1 MSFCSDEELGHR
13 LNAVAFLTAIVLPVL
28 FFIRVINL
36 LFVPL
41 LVRVFG
47 LYLDYHIISICRLD
61 PALSLNQIK
70 NKTVLMKQSTALDIL
85 KTGNN
90 VFLTGSAG
98 SGKTYTLNQYIHYL
112 RARRI
117 SVATTASTGI
127 AATHMNGITI
137 HSWSGIGIKDEL
149 SDRDLANL
157 SRKKILKDRLR
168 DTAVLIIDEISMLHA
183 KQLNAVNQVLKHMR
197 QNDKPFGGIQVV
209 VAGDFFQLPP
219 VGSRGESN
227 REKFAFMSDAW
238 LEAGFK
244 ICYLTEQH
252 RQNTE
257 DETEVISLDNILNQI
272 RGEEGVS
279 AEAIQALQNTF
290 YQDVDINRTRLF
302 THNVNVNKINENELA
317 LLDGETVTY
326 RAIAHGDDKLVE
338 TLKKSVRTSDE
349 LTLKVGAKVMFI
361 KNNNELGVSNGTMGE
376 LVGFTTIKPLK
387 STKERN
393 FSEEDLED
401 DLEAIENENAS
412 EESANHDE
420 SLTQIEDDS
429 EAEDKTLVSAD
440 RYPIIKLN
448 SGRQVIAEGEEW
460 VVEDEH
466 GEVLASYTQIPLT
479 LAWAITIHKS
489 QGMTLDAA
497 EIDLSKTFELGQGYV
512 ALSRLKSLEG
522 LKLLGMNDLSLRLDP
537 LARGADARFQ
547 QLSEEAQ
554 QTFTAI
560 ELEVLKESHDRFVLV
575 SGGTLSKAHIEAFE
589 KSLQSRKKKQAQQLA
604 QKDKLSNQL
613 KDLSDSTL
621 METRR
626 LLEESLTIAEIAQT
640 RGLAQSTIMKHLA
653 QLKRQEPSLSCEHLR
668 PDVLTLDKVSE
679 AVESI
684 VAKANP
690 NDFQAVDETIKTA
703 KASKNMQLFSK
714 DNIKLRPIYE
724 LLKEQIDY
732 NTIRLA
738 LIFID

>member
-1 MSFCSDEELGHR
+1 
-13 LNAVAFLTAIVLPVL
+13 
-28 FFIRVINL
+28 
-36 LFVPL
+36 
-41 LVRVFG
+41 
-47 LYLDYHIISICRLD
+47 
-61 PALSLNQIK
+61 
-70 NKTVLMKQSTALDIL
+70 MKQATALDIL
-85 KTGNN
+85 KTGKN

-98 SGKTYTLNQYIHYL
+98 SGKTYTLNEYIHYL
-112 RARRI
+112 RARRVP
-117 SVATTASTGI
+117 VATTASTGI

-149 SDRDLANL
+149 SERDLANL

-168 DTAVLIIDEISMLHA
+168 ETAVLIIDEISMLHA

-197 QNDKPFGGIQVV
+197 QSDEPFGGIQVV

-219 VGSRGESN
+219 VGSRGETN
-227 REKFAFMSDAW
+227 REKFAFMSEAW

-252 RQNTE
+252 RQNT
-257 DETEVISLDNILNQI
+257 DEKKDAINLDNILNQI

-279 AEAIQALQNTF
+279 FEAIEALQNTF

-302 THNVNVNKINENELA
+302 THNVNVNKINEHELA
-317 LLDGETVTY
+317 LLNGETVTY
-326 RAIAHGDDKLVE
+326 NAIAHGDNKLVE

-387 STKERN
+387 SSSDR
-393 FSEEDLED
+393 S
-401 DLEAIENENAS
+401 AIS
-412 EESANHDE
+412 
-420 SLTQIEDDS
+420 DDS
-429 EAEDKTLVSAD
+429 EYDDIEDEAVDGADDETDDTIVAIDGEDEPESKALVSTD

-448 SGRQVIAEGEEW
+448 NGRQVIAEGEEW
-460 VVEDEH
+460 IVEDEN
-466 GEVLASYTQIPLT
+466 GEILASYTQIPLT

-537 LARGADARFQ
+537 LARGADSRFKV
-547 QLSEEAQ
+547 LSSEAEQAFEEIEAEVLEEA
-554 QTFTAI
+554 
-560 ELEVLKESHDRFVLV
+560 HHRFVLV
-575 SGGTLSKAHIEAFE
+575 SGGTLNKSHIEAFE
-589 KSLQSRKKKQAQQLA
+589 KSLKNRKKKQAQMLA

-613 KDLSDSTL
+613 NDHSDSTL
-621 METRR
+621 MTTKL
-626 LLEESLTIAEIAQT
+626 LLEESLTIAEIAES
-640 RGLAQSTIMKHLA
+640 RGLAQSTIMGHIA
-653 QLKRQEPSLSCEHLR
+653 RLKRKHPDLNCEHLR

-679 AVESI
+679 AVEAI
-684 VAKANP
+684 VAEADP
-690 NDFQAVDETIKTA
+690 NNFQAQPNVEGTGTA
-703 KASKNMQLFSK
+703 ASTKQAMNPFTK
-714 DNIKLRPIYE
+714 DSIKLRPIYE
-724 LLKEQIDY
+724 YLKEQIDY